1 MLLYLCGYNKI
12 ITIKGEFPMELH
24 GIGKLIIIV
33 GIALVVIGL
42 IITFAPKIPII
53 GKLPGDFY
61 FKRGNASFYFPLAS
75 SILISV
81 ILSIILSIVFRGK

>member
-1 MLLYLCGYNKI
+1 M
-12 ITIKGEFPMELH
+12 EFQ
-24 GIGKLIIIV
+24 GFGKLIIILGISLVAV
-33 GIALVVIGL
+33 GLL
-42 IITFAPKIPII
+42 ITFAPKIPLI

-81 ILSIILSIVFRGK
+81 ILSIVLSIIFRGK

>member
-1 MLLYLCGYNKI
+1 M
-12 ITIKGEFPMELH
+12 EFR
-24 GIGKLIIIV
+24 GIGKLIIIM

-42 IITFAPKIPII
+42 LITFAPRIPLL

-81 ILSIILSIVFRGK
+81 ILSIILSLFFRGR

>member
-1 MLLYLCGYNKI
+1 M
-12 ITIKGEFPMELH
+12 EFQ

-33 GIALVVIGL
+33 GIALVAIGL
-42 IITFAPKIPII
+42 LITFASRIPLI

-61 FKRGNASFYFPLAS
+61 FKRGDASFYFPLAS

-81 ILSIILSIVFRGK
+81 VLSIILSIVFSGK